1 MLGLVSVAAIVLG
14 VMIWSGHRNEN
25 SEQAYQ
31 TSVLQAAADWTSV
44 LINMNADTVDTSLRT
59 LHDGTVGQLNADFET
74 TVEPFKQLV
83 LKLKSKTAGQ
93 VDSVSIESLHHQ
105 LPGPSGAPAPQPE
118 LSTVA
123 SRTDT
128 VLVVATSV
136 SQNASGAQ
144 PQTGAVEP
152 AARRLRRRRQAADLA
167 AGDPPMRNRL
177 RAIAFDVLAPLAAI
191 AGLVY
196 IGLALAWPVWW
207 VAVCSVLCLLIVQA
221 VIVDFVLYRR
231 DGVTV
236 GTDDE
241 GPGLRLAVVGL
252 AAVALVAAVA
262 VGYTRWTVPDRTM
275 HDDMA
280 AVVGIA
286 SSVAEASA
294 TFTPQDPNAS
304 IDRATG
310 LMTPERADAYRN
322 EFASVAKELG
332 SKNISGQASTI
343 SAGVEAIGPAAASVA
358 VVMRGTQNAPGKP
371 VDVAVLALRI
381 TLTKDSGKW
390 LVVDVTP
397 INAR

>member
-1 MLGLVSVAAIVLG
+1 
-14 VMIWSGHRNEN
+14 
-25 SEQAYQ
+25 
-31 TSVLQAAADWTSV
+31 
-44 LINMNADTVDTSLRT
+44 
-59 LHDGTVGQLNADFET
+59 
-74 TVEPFKQLV
+74 
-83 LKLKSKTAGQ
+83 
-93 VDSVSIESLHHQ
+93 
-105 LPGPSGAPAPQPE
+105 
-118 LSTVA
+118 
-123 SRTDT
+123 
-128 VLVVATSV
+128 
-136 SQNASGAQ
+136 
-144 PQTGAVEP
+144 
-152 AARRLRRRRQAADLA
+152 
-167 AGDPPMRNRL
+167 MRNRL
-177 RAIAFDVLAPLAAI
+177 RAIAFDALAPLAAL
-191 AGLVY
+191 AGMVY

-280 AVVGIA
+280 EVVGIA

-332 SKNISGQASTI
+332 SKDISGQASTI

-371 VDVAVLALRI
+371 ADVAVLALRI